1 MKAYTL
7 RMDDDLL
14 SAVKQIGLKEKKSVK
29 DIILE
34 ALKQRIY
41 GRASKAQQ
49 IKERKVLERGALLAS
64 RLSDQQVVASIRE
77 DRDR

>member
-1 MKAYTL
+1 MKVYTL

-14 SAVKQIGLKEKKSVK
+14 SAVKQMGLKEKKSVK

-49 IKERKVLERGALLAS
+49 TKERKLLERAALLAS

>member
-7 RMDDDLL
+7 RMDDSLL
-14 SAVKQIGLKEKKSVK
+14 MSIKQLGLKEKKTVK

-34 ALKQRIY
+34 ALQERIY
-41 GRASKAQQ
+41 QRASKSQDL
-49 IKERKVLERGALLAS
+49 KEKKLFERAAMLAS
-64 RLSDQQVVASIRE
+64 RLSDKQVVASIHE